1 MKRMG
6 LVMALMTAALPL
18 NCAASATGGYSIEVL
33 VDGRPVQEYS
43 NRGRCYIEALNGRE
57 YSVRINNPTPYRV
70 AVALAVDGLN
80 SIDAKH
86 TAARQAAKWVLDPYQ
101 TVTIDGWQTSGSTA
115 RRFFFTTES
124 GSYAKWIGDTSNVGL
139 ISAAFFREKRY
150 PVTRY
155 YQDRDERSRA
165 PSAAPPAAPS
175 APSGGVGESAGKAS
189 PEASADAG
197 RMEQSV
203 PQKDDMAATGIG
215 RELDHRV
222 TRVQLDLEDTPAASI
237 DIRYEYRPELVR
249 LGILPEWRR
258 CPPTPLD
265 RREGARGFEDGGFA
279 PDPYR

>member
-18 NCAASATGGYSIEVL
+18 SCVASATGGYSIEVL
-33 VDGRPVQEYS
+33 VDGRPVQEYYY
-43 NRGRCYIEALNGRE
+43 RGKGYVEALEGRE
-57 YSVRINNPTPYRV
+57 YSVRISNPTPSRV

-101 TVTIDGWQTSGSTA
+101 AVTIDGWQTSGATA

-124 GSYAKWIGDTSNVGL
+124 HSYANWIGDTRNVGL
-139 ISAAFFREKRY
+139 ISAVFFREKRY

-155 YQDRDERSRA
+155 YQDREERSRA
-165 PSAAPPAAPS
+165 PSAAP
-175 APSGGVGESAGKAS
+175 APSGGLGESDGKAS
-189 PEASADAG
+189 PDASGESG
-197 RMEQSV
+197 RIAPPV

-222 TRVQLDLEDTPAASI
+222 TRVHFDLEDMPAASI

-249 LGILPEWRR
+249 LGILPEWHR

-265 RREGARGFEDGGFA
+265 RRDGARGFEDGGFA

>member
-6 LVMALMTAALPL
+6 IVMALMTAALPL
-18 NCAASATGGYSIEVL
+18 SCVASSTGGYSIEVL
-33 VDGRPVQEYS
+33 VDGRPVQEYYY
-43 NRGRCYIEALNGRE
+43 RGRGYIEALEGRE
-57 YSVRINNPTPYRV
+57 YSVRISNPTPYRV
-70 AVALAVDGLN
+70 AVALAVDGLS

-124 GSYAKWIGDTSNVGL
+124 RSYANWIGDTRNVGL

-165 PSAAPPAAPS
+165 PSA
-175 APSGGVGESAGKAS
+175 PSGGSGESTGKAA
-189 PEASADAG
+189 PEASAEAG
-197 RMEQSV
+197 RFEQSV
-203 PQKDDMAATGIG
+203 PQKDDLAATGIG

-222 TRVQLDLEDTPAASI
+222 TRVHFDLEDTPATSI
-237 DIRYEYRPELVR
+237 EIRYEYRPELVR
-249 LGILPEWRR
+249 LGILPEWHR
-258 CPPTPLD
+258 CPTPLD
-265 RREGARGFEDGGFA
+265 RREGAQGFEDGGFA